1 MTKDNK
7 SIKPTTKKT
16 LSPLKKRAKAPN
28 RSKEEISPRPVY
40 PLFTRIQI
48 QTQRQA
54 RNLIARILKLL
65 LNGDLLESRARE
77 ARLYIETAILLNRE
91 LQLRDRL
98 DKVCEMLKIA
108 PEPED
113 QDGEQDDDKDIPQ
126 GAGTNGSE

>member
-1 MTKDNK
+1 MTNK
-7 SIKPTTKKT
+7 SNNKP
-16 LSPLKKRAKAPN
+16 LPPLKKRAAVPPPPTPSKGKAI
-28 RSKEEISPRPVY
+28 EEPPGY
-40 PLFTRIQI
+40 PLFVRIQI

-108 PEPED
+108 PDPED

-126 GAGTNGSE
+126 GAGANGSE